1 MKVSK
6 KIAIIILAISVFL
19 ISDII
24 RVSANT
30 SNDLKSIGLN
40 SESFVE
46 YMNNLDISKEE
57 IEEIVDKGK
66 ELSENIKDKTN
77 IKEFKISELVNI
89 YKEITSIANNLNL
102 NIDFSFKDGNFN
114 LKEKN
119 RDDIIFKGNVND
131 LGKYFEFYKNNTQLF
146 AKEVLGNI
154 DNKEILDNIGEV
166 VEEEFGGARETLN
179 NILMIDENEDINDS
193 INRED
198 QNKFSTNNEEI
209 NNKGNYNE
217 SKKGN
222 FGAVFYI
229 FILTGAFFTIMIA
242 YIKFRK

>member
-1 MKVSK
+1 MKISK
-6 KIAIIILAISVFL
+6 KTAIIILAISIFL

-30 SNDLKSIGLN
+30 SKDLKSIGLN
-40 SESFVE
+40 TESFVE
-46 YMNNLDISKEE
+46 YMNNLDISKQD

-77 IKEFKISELVNI
+77 IKDFKISELINI
-89 YKEITSIANNLNL
+89 YKEINLIANDLNL

-119 RDDIIFKGNVND
+119 RDDIIFKGNVNN
-131 LGKYFEFYKNNTQLF
+131 LGEYFEFYKNNIQLF

-154 DNKEILDNIGEV
+154 ENKEILENIGDV
-166 VEEEFGGARETLN
+166 VEEELGGSKETLN
-179 NILMIDENEDINDS
+179 NVLMIDENEDTNDS
-193 INRED
+193 RNSED
-198 QNKFSTNNEEI
+198 QNKFSKNNES
-209 NNKGNYNE
+209 NYNE

-222 FGAVFYI
+222 FGIVFSI
-229 FILTGAFFTIMIA
+229 FILTGAFFTIMIS

>member
-6 KIAIIILAISVFL
+6 KVAIIILAISVFL

-154 DNKEILDNIGEV
+154 ENKEILDNIGEV
-166 VEEEFGGARETLN
+166 VEEEFGGSRETLN

-198 QNKFSTNNEEI
+198 QNKFSTNNEGV

-222 FGAVFYI
+222 FGTVFSI
-229 FILTGAFFTIMIA
+229 FILTGTFFTIMIA